1 MVKYLLVIFCSVM
14 AYSLEAQRFSRGMFN
29 NNRPANYNT
38 VPDIPPP
45 SKEEIRQ
52 HEQEERSKFLSFV
65 SEEKPEE
72 LPISMETKQK
82 PASWK
87 FPLTDFKTESRLR
100 YLTAMDIMI
109 IVIGTLIV
117 VWMLVYLICR
127 DIRSMGYSDG
137 FHDATYDRTMKRS
150 KVVVDKG
157 TKRDFVIIYV
167 DSEEFKECP
176 GEKSDM

>member
-14 AYSLEAQRFSRGMFN
+14 AYSSEAQRFSRGMFT

-45 SKEEIRQ
+45 SKEEILQ

-72 LPISMETKQK
+72 LPVSIETNQK

-87 FPLTDFKTESRLR
+87 FPLTNFKTESRLR
-100 YLTAMDIMI
+100 YLTPMDIII
-109 IVIGTLIV
+109 IVIGILIV
-117 VWMLVYLICR
+117 VWMLVYFICR

-137 FHDATYDRTMKRS
+137 FHDATYDRAMKHS

-157 TKRDFVIIYV
+157 SKRDFVIVYV
-167 DSEEFKECP
+167 DSQEFKECP